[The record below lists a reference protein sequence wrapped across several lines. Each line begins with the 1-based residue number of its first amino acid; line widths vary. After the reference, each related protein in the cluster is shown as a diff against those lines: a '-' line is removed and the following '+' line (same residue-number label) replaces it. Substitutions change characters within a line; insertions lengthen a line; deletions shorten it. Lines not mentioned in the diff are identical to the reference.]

1 MFGPGVALRNILRA
15 CPTVKLDNTPSST
28 VLHCVCCTTNPAS
41 RGVLANTLN
50 IQYNFLPLRSA
61 LRVRVPPMSNS
72 API

>member
-15 CPTVKLDNTPSST
+15 CPTRQHISST
-28 VLHCVCCTTNPAS
+28 VLHCVCCTTSPAF
-41 RGVLANTLN
+41 RGVLAITLSM
-50 IQYNFLPLRSA
+50 QYNFLALRSA